1 METLAEGACFRTSLA
16 LWSKRNLHVPWIAG
30 VWKNLMKSEKAV
42 QEQSHLPKWAPRLAF
57 MVLSLLAASLI
68 VITNNLLTERFT
80 ETTKNHATLRLALYG
95 GNLLSELKRNGIV
108 PQFLANDPKL
118 IADLGSGDFS
128 QSSQRLITFNEE
140 INATEIMML
149 DKAGR
154 VVAATDRSQLGSLRN
169 EATYFINAKRSP
181 NTVFNVIATD
191 SNSFKFFYSRQIE
204 SGGEVAGIIAVE
216 VNLQKFEE
224 SWAGISDAALVKNSE
239 GIIILSTEPLW
250 IGLDEKAALEREPAS
265 STIARALRTA
275 ADWSFE
281 PADAYLQGQAVFRE
295 ESLVSFQGWR
305 IVNFTAYDSIRQKVN
320 GYLAIEVTIFSILL
334 AIAFYFLNRKA
345 EGRVAFFK
353 RESEVLLDLNRRL
366 RREMAEREKAEKELA
381 VAEQTI
387 VQSSKLAVLGE
398 MSAAVSHEL
407 NQPLAAMKTYLA
419 GARLLLSR
427 NRPDEAVASFRRI
440 DDLIEIMGSITKQ
453 LKSYARYGVE
463 DFNPVDMCAA
473 ANSALE
479 MMEPQ
484 LRRQKT
490 VIARSLPSRQV
501 MVMGDMVRI
510 EQVIVNLL
518 RNAMD
523 ATLNVS
529 EPRISV
535 DLAEGETI
543 LLTVRDN
550 GNGIDNIE
558 SLFEPFYTTKKPGDG
573 VGLGLA
579 ISSGIVNDMG
589 GRLTARNLPEGGA
602 LFEIQ
607 LPSMNA

>member
-1 METLAEGACFRTSLA
+1 M
-16 LWSKRNLHVPWIAG
+16 
-30 VWKNLMKSEKAV
+30 
-42 QEQSHLPKWAPRLAF
+42 PKWATRLALT
-57 MVLSLLAASLI
+57 VLFLLAVGLI
-68 VITNNLLTERFT
+68 IITNNMLTERFT
-80 ETTKNHATLRLALYG
+80 ETTKNRAALRLALHG

-149 DKAGR
+149 DKDGR
-154 VVAATDRSQLGSLRN
+154 VVASTDRSQLGSSRN
-169 EATYFINAKRSP
+169 KATYFINAKRAP
-181 NTVFNVIATD
+181 TTVFNVNATE

-204 SGGEVAGIIAVE
+204 SSGEIAGVVAVQ

-224 SWAGISDAALVKNSE
+224 SLAGIFDAALVKNSE

-250 IGLDEKAALEREPAS
+250 RGLDEKAALDRKPAS

-295 ESLVSFQGWR
+295 ERLVSFQGWR
-305 IVNFTAYDSIRQKVN
+305 IVNFTTYNSIRQKVN
-320 GYLAIEVTIFSILL
+320 GYLAIEVTIFSVLL
-334 AIAFYFLNRKA
+334 AISFYFLNRKA
-345 EGRVAFFK
+345 EGRVAFLK
-353 RESEVLLDLNRRL
+353 HESEVLLNLNLRL
-366 RREMAEREKAEKELA
+366 RQEIAEREKAENELA

-387 VQSSKLAVLGE
+387 VQSSKLALLGE

-407 NQPLAAMKTYLA
+407 SQPLAAMKTYLA

-427 NRPDEAVASFRRI
+427 NRPDETVASFTRI
-440 DDLIEIMGSITKQ
+440 DDLIERMGSITRQ

-463 DFNPVDMCAA
+463 DFSPVDMCEAI
-473 ANSALE
+473 NSALE

-484 LRRQKT
+484 IRRQKT
-490 VIARSLPSRQV
+490 EISRGLPSHEV
-501 MVMGDMVRI
+501 MVMGDIVRI

-529 EPRISV
+529 EPRISI
-535 DLAEGETI
+535 DLTEGETV
-543 LLTVRDN
+543 LVAVCDN
-550 GNGIDNIE
+550 GSGIDNIE
-558 SLFEPFYTTKKPGDG
+558 SLFEPFYTTKKPEHG

-602 LFEIQ
+602 VFEIQ
-607 LPSMNA
+607 LPRVNA